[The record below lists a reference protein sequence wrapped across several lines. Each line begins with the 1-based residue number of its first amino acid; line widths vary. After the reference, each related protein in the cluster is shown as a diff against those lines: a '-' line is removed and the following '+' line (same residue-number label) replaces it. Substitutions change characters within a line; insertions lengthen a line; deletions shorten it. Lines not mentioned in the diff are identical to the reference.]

1 MDATDEVIELCRDLL
16 RIDTTN
22 TGDLETSVGE
32 RLAAEYV
39 AEKLAEVGLDPQ
51 IHESAPGRASVVA
64 RFEGSDPT
72 RDALLIHGHLDVVP
86 ADASEWSVDPFG
98 GEIKDGYLWGR
109 GAVDMKDFDAMV
121 LALVRQMRREG
132 RKPPRDVVLAFVA
145 DEEAGSTYGAQYLVE
160 KHAHYFDGVTEAI
173 GEVGGFSVSVGG
185 DQRLYLIE
193 TAQKGIDWLRLHAKG
208 RPGHGSMINDDNA
221 VTAVAEAVARVGRH
235 RFPVVMT
242 PTVRAFLEQVSEIL
256 GIELDLDDP
265 ERAVEKIGPIAM
277 IIGATLRNTAN
288 PTRLAAGYK
297 DNVIPGRAS
306 ATIDCRT
313 LPGQSELF
321 EQQLRE
327 LVGPD
332 IELEYIHRQAA
343 LETTFDGAL
352 VDAMTAALKAEDP
365 GALPVPYMLSGGTDA
380 KQFDKL
386 GIRCFGFSPVRLPA
400 DLNFGALFHGIDERI
415 PVEGLQFG
423 VRVLDRFLQQS

>member
-22 TGDLETSVGE
+22 TGDLETSAGE

-160 KHAHYFDGVTEAI
+160 KHPHYFDGVTEAV

-235 RFPVVMT
+235 RFPVIMT

-313 LPGQSELF
+313 LPGQSEVF
-321 EQQLRE
+321 EQQLRD

-415 PVEGLQFG
+415 PLEGLQFG

>member
-22 TGDLETSVGE
+22 TGDLETSAGE

-39 AEKLAEVGLDPQ
+39 AEKLAEVGLEPQ
-51 IHESAPGRASVVA
+51 IHESAPGRANVVA
-64 RFEGSDPT
+64 RFEGSDPS

-160 KHAHYFDGVTEAI
+160 KHPHYFDGVTEAI

-235 RFPVVMT
+235 RFPVIMT
-242 PTVRAFLEQVSEIL
+242 PTVRMFLEQVSEIL
-256 GIELDLDDP
+256 GIELDLDNP
-265 ERAVEKIGPIAM
+265 ERPW
-277 IIGATLRNTAN
+277 R
-288 PTRLAAGYK
+288 R
-297 DNVIPGRAS
+297 S
-306 ATIDCRT
+306 AR
-313 LPGQSELF
+313 S
-321 EQQLRE
+321 R
-327 LVGPD
+327 
-332 IELEYIHRQAA
+332 
-343 LETTFDGAL
+343 
-352 VDAMTAALKAEDP
+352 
-365 GALPVPYMLSGGTDA
+365 
-380 KQFDKL
+380 
-386 GIRCFGFSPVRLPA
+386 
-400 DLNFGALFHGIDERI
+400 
-415 PVEGLQFG
+415 
-423 VRVLDRFLQQS
+423 